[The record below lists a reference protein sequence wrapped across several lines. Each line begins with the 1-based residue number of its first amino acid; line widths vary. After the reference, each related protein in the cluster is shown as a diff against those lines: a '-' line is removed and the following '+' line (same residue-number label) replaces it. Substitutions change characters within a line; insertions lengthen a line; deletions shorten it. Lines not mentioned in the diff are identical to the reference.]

1 MNQEPL
7 RPLPLAE
14 LVWLGAFWF
23 AIRGRRGSRGGG
35 PNRTGRQRP
44 ESSDHQLRLVRP
56 LRER

>member
-23 AIRGRRGSRGGG
+23 EISFNWG
-35 PNRTGRQRP
+35 
-44 ESSDHQLRLVRP
+44 V
-56 LRER
+56 